1 MKTALEEEKK
11 QYTYEDYLAITDDK
25 RYEIIDGGLF
35 MVPAPNTKHQDISG
49 NLEFFLRKFV
59 KDSGLGKVFD
69 APTDVILSDDI
80 VLQPDILF
88 ISKDRKE
95 IIKKKG
101 IFGSPDL
108 VIEIVS
114 PSTFVTDTITKKEI
128 YEKFEVEEYWL
139 VFPEDTVIEVFTI
152 EEKKY
157 VIHSHA
163 VEKGKT
169 NSKLL
174 QGFEVD
180 LKDIFEETKV
190 GQQ

>member
-1 MKTALEEEKK
+1 MRAALVEEKK
-11 QYTYEDYLAITDDK
+11 QYTYEDYLSITDDK
-25 RYEIIDGGLF
+25 RYEIIDGALS
-35 MVPAPNTKHQDISG
+35 MVLVPNTNHQDVSG
-49 NLEFFLRKFV
+49 NLGFFLRKFV
-59 KDSGLGKVFD
+59 RDKGLGKIFD
-69 APTDVILSDDI
+69 APTDVILSGDI
-80 VLQPDILF
+80 VVQPDILF
-88 ISKDRKE
+88 ISKSRRK
-95 IIKKKG
+95 IIEKKG

-114 PSTFVTDTITKKEI
+114 PSSFVTDTITKKEI

-139 VFPEDTVIEVFTI
+139 VFPEETVIEVFAI

-157 VIHSHA
+157 VLHSHA

-180 LKDIFEETKV
+180 LEEIFEEV
-190 GQQ
+190 